1 MLFSFALTGSFLF
14 VTAQSPSKKSEG
26 SAATPAE
33 KVENLVSNI
42 KFNPDEKVIT
52 QHLTTIKGQKVPYQ
66 ATTGTLPVW
75 DEDGKQNLFPE
86 KGGVMTATQ
95 AAAKPLYEIWMKAL
109 KAGR

>member
-1 MLFSFALTGSFLF
+1 MGS
-14 VTAQSPSKKSEG
+14 
-26 SAATPAE
+26 
-33 KVENLVSNI
+33 
-42 KFNPDEKVIT
+42 
-52 QHLTTIKGQKVPYQ
+52 
-66 ATTGTLPVW
+66 GTLTAIGPALHRGVGAVVGHFSPIDHLASLLIVAESGGAVW